1 MKKDNKLNRL
11 PSKNKGEG
19 CGGGSVRFVFH
30 LKTFS
35 YQFGKYDLQGGKN
48 AHLVCKGIYCCNLE
62 EKKKEEEKSP
72 HKSAHDRQNLF
83 GEINSA
89 GVVVY
94 IVIIIDSIDHRLHRI
109 CFFFL
114 VGFSRLLLTTQLK
127 KVVF

>member
-11 PSKNKGEG
+11 PSKNKG
-19 CGGGSVRFVFH
+19 GGGWGRSVRFVFH

-62 EKKKEEEKSP
+62 KKKKKEEEKSP
-72 HKSAHDRQNLF
+72 NKSAHDRQNLF

-89 GVVVY
+89 
-94 IVIIIDSIDHRLHRI
+94 S
-109 CFFFL
+109 L
-114 VGFSRLLLTTQLK
+114 VLLFTLS
-127 KVVF
+127 